1 MNVSSSQSSQESVD
15 SESSYPNKRKGES
28 SQELS
33 TQVKAKSKSL
43 SKVNCEVCGKES
55 PSVGALKNH
64 ETEHHDGRRGRD
76 NPLRCKWC
84 DTTVGMTRKGLSKHV
99 LNCVEVLKEQFPI
112 SCLYCSSVCESVHGL
127 SVHAGVCHSW
137 EEDRSQDEKILE
149 EFDKELMRVTRH
161 PYTSVLVKQFFTPAQ
176 VRLPDGT
183 TEMAL
188 IMPNLN
194 KRLRDGSTVR
204 VRVLDFPEPSVDKE
218 PTDVKSKLD
227 AVLESHSFGRL
238 VHLPDYK
245 PLDNKDPVWHLPFP
259 DHGERLATM
268 LEGLIIHSG
277 VDVLLVLKLEIYGT
291 ADYEDAHA
299 QDVAKPEG
307 ARSFEVV
314 NTYHDSTHKVMIGT
328 IKWCALVTLAV
339 MLTDGTVIVGPNNK
353 KFEPNSN
360 SCIWIKRDPGP
371 FMHNTM
377 PRQLRSK
384 FYDQST
390 FASYA
395 AVHELLNH
403 HSTMPV
409 TLKTLYGFK
418 FNKAPSGI
426 KVAAFVFHQLY
437 NQRKIVKC
445 DVLDR
450 VVEAFDRKDKPCELL
465 SLLQNMTLVMRDE
478 EVMPVSKIVNKILT
492 EIAKKLSSEIT
503 NINHTEVLFAV
514 EKKLKGM
521 LTDKK

>member
-1 MNVSSSQSSQESVD
+1 MNVSSSQGSQESVG
-15 SESSYPNKRKGES
+15 SESIQRS
-28 SQELS
+28 SQGSQEFL
-33 TQVKAKSKSL
+33 TKVKAKRKSL
-43 SKVNCEVCGKES
+43 STATCDVCGKES
-55 PSVGALKNH
+55 SSEGALKNH
-64 ETEHHDGRRGRD
+64 ETEHHDGKRGRD

-84 DTTVGMTRKGLSKHV
+84 DKTVGMTRKGLSKHM
-99 LNCVEVLKEQFPI
+99 LNCVEVLKEQFPM
-112 SCLYCSSVCESVHGL
+112 SCLYCSSACESVHGL

-137 EEDRSQDEKILE
+137 EEDTSEDVKILE
-149 EFDKELMRVTRH
+149 EFDKDLMRVTKN
-161 PYTSVLVKQFFTPAQ
+161 PYTSVLVKQFFKPAQ

-188 IMPNLN
+188 MMPNLN
-194 KRLRDGSTVR
+194 KRLRDGTRAR
-204 VRVLDFPEPSVDKE
+204 VRILNLHEPAVHKAVSV
-218 PTDVKSKLD
+218 VKTKLD
-227 AVLESHSFGRL
+227 AVLESHSYGRL

-245 PLDNKDPVWHLPFP
+245 LLEKNDPVWHLPFP

-268 LEGLIIHSG
+268 FEGLIVHSG
-277 VDVLLVLKLEIYGT
+277 VDVLLVLKLEMYGT

-299 QDVAKPEG
+299 QDVARPEG

-314 NTYHDSTHKVMIGT
+314 NMHHDNTHKVMIGT

-353 KFEPNSN
+353 NFQPSSN

-371 FMHNTM
+371 FVYNTM

-384 FYDQST
+384 FYEQST
-390 FASYA
+390 FDCYA
-395 AVHELLNH
+395 AVNHLLNH

-418 FNKAPSGI
+418 VNKAWSGI

-437 NQRKIVKC
+437 SQRKIVKS

-450 VVEAFDRKDKPCELL
+450 LDEALDRKGKPCDVLNIV
-465 SLLQNMTLVMRDE
+465 QNMTLEMRDE
-478 EVMPVSKIVNKILT
+478 EVFPVSKSVNKFLT
-492 EIAKKLSSEIT
+492 EIASKLSSEIT
-503 NINHTEVLFAV
+503 NLNHSDVLFAV

-521 LTDKK
+521 LNDKK